1 MKKPMG
7 AVVAKVL
14 KDGPASKSG
23 LKQGDIIL
31 KFDGKTI
38 KKSGD
43 LPPMVGMS
51 KINSSVKVE
60 ILRNKQ
66 TFTKLVRI
74 EELPTEE
81 NITSMQQQKIN
92 KTQISGITVSN
103 INEGI
108 KRDLNIYGGVKIDS
122 VTAEQSNNS
131 GIKINDIVTH
141 INNKPI
147 YNTKDFQNKIQEI
160 GVDNYANFLIY
171 RNSNPLYLAI
181 KISK

>member
-1 MKKPMG
+1 MSRRGSKCHVSKNG
-7 AVVAKVL
+7 NGVV
-14 KDGPASKSG
+14 
-23 LKQGDIIL
+23 
-31 KFDGKTI
+31 
-38 KKSGD
+38 
-43 LPPMVGMS
+43 
-51 KINSSVKVE
+51 
-60 ILRNKQ
+60 
-66 TFTKLVRI
+66 
-74 EELPTEE
+74 TEE
-81 NITSMQQQKIN
+81 NIASIQQQKIN

-103 INEGI
+103 INEGV

>member
-1 MKKPMG
+1 M
-7 AVVAKVL
+7 
-14 KDGPASKSG
+14 
-23 LKQGDIIL
+23 

-38 KKSGD
+38 KRSGD

-81 NITSMQQQKIN
+81 SIASMQQQKIN

-103 INEGI
+103 INEGL
-108 KRDLNIYGGVKIDS
+108 KRDLNIYGGVKVDS

-131 GIKINDIVTH
+131 GIESNDIITQ
-141 INNKPI
+141 INNEPI